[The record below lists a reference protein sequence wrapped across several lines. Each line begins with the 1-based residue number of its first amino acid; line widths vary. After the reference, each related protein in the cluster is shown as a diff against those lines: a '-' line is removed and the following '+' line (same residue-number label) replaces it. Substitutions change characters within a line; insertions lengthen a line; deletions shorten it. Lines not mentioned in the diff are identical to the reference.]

1 VDLDAIWKRQ
11 AIPARLEETIRTI
24 APVIY
29 QEITTPTGGGNVTE
43 WCKRAASWD
52 RIRNNVIQLPDL
64 EGILLGGPHDP
75 TGAEPESE
83 PQDDPVVAEMMIV
96 PAETWL
102 RLSGWA
108 KQTDNLEPWQRAIAY
123 SVGRQLQRGRVMS
136 SKQAAQLRIVLTEA
150 ERLGFVAQVAIIDDN
165 AG

>member
-1 VDLDAIWKRQ
+1 
-11 AIPARLEETIRTI
+11 
-24 APVIY
+24 
-29 QEITTPTGGGNVTE
+29 
-43 WCKRAASWD
+43 
-52 RIRNNVIQLPDL
+52 
-64 EGILLGGPHDP
+64 
-75 TGAEPESE
+75 
-83 PQDDPVVAEMMIV
+83 MMVV

-150 ERLGFVAQVAIIDDN
+150 ERLGFVAQVAGIDDS